1 MPLNPHQTMAEMLDQ
16 INAVEVTEDEMAR
29 VASALEGTS
38 EEGGEPYALLD
49 KVKEEFDTDLEG
61 LERIGAVFFRFQA
74 LGRLVR
80 DHDLPAWALP
90 ESAECGIPVRG
101 PLLGAAAVAPL
112 EADEEQR
119 AAFDHE
125 AILEE
130 ARQQAGQEAEG

>member
-1 MPLNPHQTMAEMLDQ
+1 MPLNPHQTMAEMLEQ

-61 LERIGAVFFRFQA
+61 LERVAAVFFRFQA

-80 DHDLPAWALP
+80 DHDLPEWALP
-90 ESAECGIPVRG
+90 ESAECGIPLRG
-101 PLLGAAAVAPL
+101 PLLAAAAFAPV
-112 EADEEQR
+112 EVDNEER
-119 AAFDHE
+119 ASFDRE

-130 ARQQAGQEAEG
+130 AEQHAGSQGKG